1 MSGAPFNERAISRRH
16 DFFAFLTSLVDDFIP
31 GNGKM
36 PVNDQEKSLRNRCN
50 TLSGND
56 GKIRESR
63 MAAGRR
69 FSAGVQ
75 SAGFGRPDSDERIR
89 MNSEFPRCVS
99 ATVEPLYAVRR
110 KSNGACRWLY

>member
-36 PVNDQEKSLRNRCN
+36 PVNDREKSLRNRCN

-63 MAAGRR
+63 MAADGRR
-69 FSAGVQ
+69 AAFFGRRAVGRIR
-75 SAGFGRPDSDERIR
+75 SAGFG
-89 MNSEFPRCVS
+89 
-99 ATVEPLYAVRR
+99 
-110 KSNGACRWLY
+110 